1 MSQELEVQESAKQ
14 EIAHAAVWYNTQRPG
29 LGDRFLAEVE
39 DGIQRI
45 QRNPEAFP
53 RGRFEARRILMNV
66 FPFTIIYKVH
76 PNAIIIHAVLHT
88 KQRPSKLL

>member
-45 QRNPEAFP
+45 QRNPEAF
-53 RGRFEARRILMNV
+53 REDASRQGEF
-66 FPFTIIYKVH
+66 
-76 PNAIIIHAVLHT
+76 
-88 KQRPSKLL
+88 